1 MESIEQYI
9 HRLIASLLSE
19 DVASVQNDLHLR
31 EDLGADSL
39 DLAELMTTLGRNF
52 EGSLVFDRK
61 ALEITTVG
69 DIVRFIQESQQA
81 SAMNYGQ

>member
-9 HRLIASLLSE
+9 HRLIASLLSKE
-19 DVASVQNDLHLR
+19 VTAVTSNLRLR

-52 EGSLVFDRK
+52 EGALAFDRK
-61 ALEITTVG
+61 VLEITTVG
-69 DIVRFIQESQQA
+69 DIVTFIYNSQQTNA
-81 SAMNYGQ
+81 QT

>member
-9 HRLIASLLSE
+9 HRLIASLLSKE
-19 DVASVQNDLHLR
+19 VTAVTSNLRLR

-52 EGSLVFDRK
+52 EGALTFDK
-61 ALEITTVG
+61 KVLEITTVG
-69 DIVRFIQESQQA
+69 DIVTFIYNSQQTNA
-81 SAMNYGQ
+81 QT